1 MIGPQK
7 SGTTYHFVRVKDCES
22 AHARSKL
29 SRVAY
34 LEEAVTKQPRGFL
47 QMTGVVNLAEIVFLC
62 ELCSPDLHQQWL
74 AEIEELVAVVIGQSI
89 RLVRMEVFSRDP
101 VCSVSRLPLYTVED
115 RLTL

>member
-1 MIGPQK
+1 
-7 SGTTYHFVRVKDCES
+7 
-22 AHARSKL
+22 
-29 SRVAY
+29 
-34 LEEAVTKQPRGFL
+34 
-47 QMTGVVNLAEIVFLC
+47 MTRVVNLTEVVLLC
-62 ELCSPDLHQQWL
+62 KVCSPDLHEEWF